1 MYVCNYNCN
10 FIGKKGLINVTFL
23 PERTIATF
31 NVNYDYVFE
40 CNITMFTIDLHI
52 INLEDLPRVTC
63 VNYCDTKIIIKDGMF
78 IIHNNNN
85 NSNIIIV
92 INNNQVLKK
101 IKITVKSYIKTGRI

>member
-1 MYVCNYNCN
+1 MNYFKLSHFVFATLVYLATYVCNYNCD
-10 FIGKKGLINVTFL
+10 FIGNEGLINVTFL

-40 CNITMFTIDLHI
+40 CNINMFTIDLHI

-78 IIHNNNN
+78 IIHNN
-85 NSNIIIV
+85 II
-92 INNNQVLKK
+92 NK
-101 IKITVKSYIKTGRI
+101 